1 MKAMSSYLKQPIDF
15 ARHNEEVRQV
25 NEAFAAGKPIRVPM
39 RVAGSITNYFHNP
52 ELNVNGYTFD
62 QFFTDPEI
70 QIKAQLAYQYWRRH
84 HLLDDTEKGLPD
96 KWYLGVDF
104 QNSYDASWIG
114 APMHYQGLLLP
125 DTLPIF
131 DKHKEKLYDMPEL
144 IPVDNGLIGE
154 GMAFIDYM
162 EEYCKTHTFMDRP
175 IVPPMAYP
183 GEGTDGVLDLAYKL
197 RGAANLLVDML
208 EDEAYFADLMEWIT
222 NNLIHR
228 MKTLRDM
235 HEKRWGNRPNGL
247 YFADDAICMISHE
260 MYREYVLPYHK
271 RIVDAFSGGKKISM
285 HICGSNM
292 QHFGGLVRELNVGEF
307 DTGFPIDFD
316 RLRDDVGED
325 VIINGG
331 PTVMCVKD
339 GTPEEIRSEV
349 KRILASGA
357 ARSGRFVMIAA
368 NNLAP
373 CTPVEHIALMYE
385 TVREFGRYPITLA

>member
-1 MKAMSSYLKQPIDF
+1 MNAMSSYLKQPIDF
-15 ARHNEEVRQV
+15 ARHNEEVWQV
-25 NEAFAAGKPIRVPM
+25 NEAFAAGKPIRVPV
-39 RVAGSITNYFHNP
+39 RIAGSITNYFHNP
-52 ELNVNGYTFD
+52 ELNVNGYTFE
-62 QFFTDPEI
+62 QFFTDPDI

-131 DKHKEKLYDMPEL
+131 DRHKEKLYDMPRL
-144 IPVDNGLIGE
+144 LPVDNGLIGE

-208 EDEAYFADLMEWIT
+208 EDEEYFADLMEWIT

-228 MKTLRDM
+228 MQTLRDM
-235 HEKRWGNRPNGL
+235 HEKRWGNRPKGL

-260 MYREYVLPYHK
+260 MYREYVLPYHR
-271 RIVDAFSGGKKISM
+271 RIVDAFSDGQKITM
-285 HICGSNM
+285 HICGANM
-292 QHFGGLVRELNVGEF
+292 QHYGGLVKELNVGEF

-316 RLRDDVGED
+316 RIRDDVGED
-325 VIINGG
+325 VLINGG
-331 PTVMCVKD
+331 PTVMCIKD
-339 GTPEEIRSEV
+339 GTPDLIRSEV
-349 KRILASGA
+349 KRILASRAVRNGH
-357 ARSGRFVMIAA
+357 FVMIAA
-368 NNLAP
+368 NNMAP
-373 CTPVEHIALMYE
+373 CTPVENIALMYE
-385 TVREFGRYPITLA
+385 TVREFGRYPIVLD

>member
-144 IPVDNGLIGE
+144 VPVDNELIGE

-316 RLRDDVGED
+316 RLRDDVGEG

-357 ARSGRFVMIAA
+357 ARGGRFVMIAA

-373 CTPVEHIALMYE
+373 CTPVENIALMYE

>member
-1 MKAMSSYLKQPIDF
+1 MSSYLKQPIDF

-39 RVAGSITNYFHNP
+39 RIAGSITNYFHNP

-131 DKHKEKLYDMPEL
+131 DKHKEKLYDMPKL
-144 IPVDNGLIGE
+144 VPVDNGLIGE

-228 MKTLRDM
+228 MHTLRDM

-271 RIVDAFSGGKKISM
+271 RIVDAFSGGEKISM

-316 RLRDDVGED
+316 RLRDDVGEN

-339 GTPEEIRSEV
+339 GTPEQIRSEV
-349 KRILASGA
+349 KRILASKT
-357 ARSGRFVMIAA
+357 ARGGHFVMIAA

-373 CTPVEHIALMYE
+373 CTPVENIALMYE